1 MRISVAARE
10 AYAYTGSRTFDASRP
25 TLAFVHGAAN
35 DHSVWALQSR
45 YFAHHG
51 WNVAAVDLPGHGR
64 SAGEPLA
71 TVSALAGWVV
81 ALLDALGV
89 ERAALVGHSMGALAA
104 LHAAAEH
111 PGRVTRLALLGAS
124 TPMPVGGALLEAA
137 QRDDHLAFELITG
150 WSYSPSDQL
159 GGNPMPG
166 LWMTGNGLRLM
177 ERSRPGALYVDLKA
191 CHEYADGLG
200 AAARVRCPALVVIG
214 ERDQMVPPKSAA
226 GLVGALSDRQVL
238 RLPDCG
244 HSLAV
249 EAPDAVLD
257 ALREFLLT
265 PRSST

>member
-1 MRISVAARE
+1 MRIKVAGRE
-10 AYAYTGSRTFDASRP
+10 AYGYTGARAFDPSRP

-51 WNVAAVDLPGHGR
+51 WNAVAVDLPGHGR
-64 SAGEPLA
+64 TAGDPFA
-71 TVSALAGWVV
+71 SVPALAAWLV
-81 ALLDALGV
+81 ALLDALPA

-104 LHAAAEH
+104 LHAAAGH
-111 PGRVTRLALLGAS
+111 PERVTKLALLGAS
-124 TPMPVGGALLEAA
+124 APMPVGGALLEAA

-177 ERSRPGALYVDLKA
+177 ERSRPGALYADLKA
-191 CHEYADGLG
+191 CHDYADGLG
-200 AAARVRCPALVVIG
+200 AAARVRCPVLVAIG
-214 ERDQMVPPKSAA
+214 ERDQMVPPQNTA
-226 GLVGALSDRQVL
+226 GLLGALADRRVV
-238 RLPDCG
+238 RLSDCG
-244 HSLAV
+244 HSLMA

-257 ALREFLLT
+257 ALRDFVLG
-265 PRSST
+265 S